1 MSASSPATARLL
13 ETIFYKNY
21 MLEIWTDQVNF
32 SPTDYEDEME
42 FADDVESAKKA
53 IDKILGSQSP
63 IQNNDEGY
71 YHNISRRCEDAPC
84 CGCCGQASYDYEY

>member
-1 MSASSPATARLL
+1 MSASSPTARLL
-13 ETIFYKNY
+13 ETTFYKNY

-53 IDKILGSQSP
+53 IDKILRAVSAYNTREDVSF
-63 IQNNDEGY
+63 NN
-71 YHNISRRCEDAPC
+71 RTCEDAPC
-84 CGCCGQASYDYEY
+84 CGCCGQDLYDYEY